1 MEIPMKIKG
10 QTIRFEAEDM
20 AFVKQFGVFGAAE
33 RVWAHRAVSPLPF
46 LYDSYQLAA
55 FFAAG
60 RKTLFDC
67 ARHPE
72 REYRITAIPKRH
84 GGVRQLAVPSRQLRY
99 MQVRILR
106 WILEKEPVSSYAA
119 AYVKDRGLRENAAP
133 HVGKRY
139 LLKLDIRD
147 FFGSIRFAQV
157 QSAAFS
163 QPHFPTQT
171 GALLT
176 ALCCCR
182 GVLPQGA
189 PTSPALSN
197 LVMRPFDDAMGS
209 WCAARGIAYTRYCD
223 DMAFS
228 ADIPLYGAYQTAKT
242 MLRSMGFSLN
252 EEKTRF
258 VTHAG
263 RQSVT
268 GLTVNEKISVNR
280 GYKRRLRQEVHYVL
294 RFGLAE
300 QILHRGL
307 TKFLMGGLPNPE
319 TYYRSLLGR
328 VQYVL
333 QMEPENTWFQNA
345 RTELQAS
352 KLLKGEMIL
361 WKR

>member
-1 MEIPMKIKG
+1 MKCKG
-10 QTIRFEAEDM
+10 HTIRFEAEDL
-20 AFVKQFGVFGAAE
+20 AFVKRFGVFEAVE
-33 RVWAHRAVSPLPF
+33 RVRAHQAVSPLPF

-55 FFAAG
+55 FFAVG

-72 REYRITAIPKRH
+72 REYRPVAIPKRH
-84 GGVRQLAVPSRQLRY
+84 GGVRQLSVPSRQLRY
-99 MQVRILR
+99 MQERILR
-106 WILEKEPVSSYAA
+106 GILDKLPVSPYAA
-119 AYVKDRGLRENAAP
+119 AYVKNRGLQENAAP

-157 QSAAFS
+157 REAAFS
-163 QPHFPTQT
+163 QPHFPPQT

-197 LVMRPFDDAMGS
+197 LVMRRFDDAMGS

-228 ADIPLYGAYQTAKT
+228 ADAPLYGAYQTAKA

-252 EEKTRF
+252 GEKTRF
-258 VTHAG
+258 VTRAS

-268 GLTVNEKISVNR
+268 GLTVNEKISVDR
-280 GYKRRLRQEVHYVL
+280 EYKRRLRQEVHYVL
-294 RFGLAE
+294 RFGLTE

-307 TKFLMGGLPNPE
+307 PEFLTGGLPDP
-319 TYYRSLLGR
+319 TKYYRSLLGR
-328 VQYVL
+328 IQYVL
-333 QMEPENTWFQNA
+333 QIEPENAWFQAA
-345 RTELQAS
+345 RRELQTNR
-352 KLLKGEMIL
+352 LFKGEMIL
-361 WKR
+361 WNRM